1 MPKLC
6 LLYNFAPK
14 YREGIF
20 TLIDKEFDC
29 KWYFGCNDTDI
40 KGLDY
45 SLLKD
50 VTELEVRRLPVKPF
64 TWQKGALALLNNPEF
79 HTFFIL
85 GDVFSL
91 STWALLLKHKLR
103 HRNKRIYLWTHGWYG
118 KESAIK
124 RWLKKRFFRASN
136 GVFLYGNYARELM
149 IREGFDASKLFVIH
163 NSLNYNHQKEIRESL
178 TKTDIY
184 RNHFGNDNPVLI
196 FIGRLTVVKRLDLL
210 LKVAA
215 ILKDSGKPVN
225 VVFVGDG
232 VQRDELSKMVNQLG
246 LSDYIWF
253 YGACYDEQRNAELI
267 YNADVCVSPGNVGLT
282 AIHAM
287 TFGTPVIT
295 HSNFPYQM
303 PEFEAITENVTGA
316 FFEYN
321 NAASLAA
328 VTANWLKDNAARRE
342 EIRQTCFREIDT
354 KWTPEFQMKVIRENL
369 KF

>member
-6 LLYNFAPK
+6 LLYNIAPK

-64 TWQKGALALLNNPEF
+64 TWQKGALALLDNPEF

-118 KESAIK
+118 KESAIR

-149 IREGFDASKLFVIH
+149 ISEGFDPSTLFVIH
-163 NSLNYNHQKEIRESL
+163 NSLSHSKQLELRRKLSL
-178 TKTDIY
+178 TSIFKEQ
-184 RNHFGNDNPVLI
+184 FGNNNANLI
-196 FIGRLTVVKRLDLL
+196 FIGRLTPVKRIDLL
-210 LKVAA
+210 IKAMD
-215 ILKDSGKPVN
+215 ILREKGVQCN
-225 VVFVGDG
+225 LTFVGDG
-232 VQRDELSKMVNQLG
+232 SAKAEIEALVDEMHLSERV
-246 LSDYIWF
+246 WF
-253 YGACYDEQRNAELI
+253 YGSCYDDNLNAELI